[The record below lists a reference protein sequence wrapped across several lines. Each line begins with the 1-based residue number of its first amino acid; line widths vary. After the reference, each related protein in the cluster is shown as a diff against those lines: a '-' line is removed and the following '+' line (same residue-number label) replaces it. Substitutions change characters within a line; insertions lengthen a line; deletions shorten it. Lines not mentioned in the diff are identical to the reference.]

1 MLTMLLVLSATT
13 NVGLYVAHKRTS
25 RKLHAAERG
34 HKMYRRLK
42 SRLHQH
48 VSHWMRGNSCERC
61 NGKNGSHFLDCP
73 VSVIQFAITKA
84 EKN

>member
-13 NVGLYVAHKRTS
+13 NIGLYAVNKRTS
-25 RKLHAAERG
+25 KKLDAAEKG
-34 HKMYRRLK
+34 QKMYRRLK

-48 VSHWMRGNSCERC
+48 VASWMRGNVCERC
-61 NGKNGSHFLDCP
+61 NGKNGNHFIDCP
-73 VSVIQFAITKA
+73 VMVIQFAITKA